1 MTLPDWDNL
10 VFQPALPIPQVV
22 GIGVV
27 LAALACAAYWRLGR
41 SKRRAAMALLAMR
54 LVVIAAIC
62 LLLLG
67 PSEAPPD
74 LSESKRPT
82 LTILIDTSRSMLT
95 DDIDNER
102 RIDVLLRDWLG
113 EDQLATLRQQYDVQL
128 VTFDAESRSVAGSSL
143 TRDGQTLARGDRSH
157 VVDALR
163 RAVLTSEPTAIGD
176 ETNAGAGHL
185 ILLLSDGHDSGDQPL
200 TAAASLAKAR
210 GVAIHTATF
219 GSLTERRDLIV
230 EAVLQQPYLIAEE
243 PGTLTVRVHQA
254 GLPDARTTLRV
265 RAASGGNSG
274 GDEQITRRIAMD
286 GRPSVAFDLPIKRD
300 DPGLHE
306 YRVSID
312 AAEGETELRNNEQ
325 VVFVRVTDKRMRVLI
340 VEGEPHWDTKFLAQA
355 LRRDASLE
363 VSQVTQVSPTKRELI
378 VTRAGDVNSFELPNT
393 LDALS
398 AYDVIV
404 LGRHVER
411 LIESATAELLTT
423 FVLERGGH
431 VVFARGRPYGTSPAG
446 RALGEA
452 LGPIEPVRFAAGR
465 LRDLSLRLA
474 REGRAA
480 PMLRFEALGTPLD
493 EALNR
498 LPGFIS
504 MARVTDVKP
513 LASTLLEATTSPPTA
528 PQTMPA
534 LVVMPA
540 GRGSVLAV
548 LGDGLHR
555 WSFLAPELDAL
566 DGLYDALWS
575 NAVRWL
581 VMGGAFQPGQQVT
594 LDVAPTSTRLGQTV
608 HIDVV
613 ARFSPPVGFNPSV
626 RVTPPGASGDVTPQ
640 TLTLSPVPG
649 APLRLRATYEP
660 NVSGVF
666 RVDVD
671 AAPLQPANLT
681 SRFSV
686 SDIDVERLD
695 ASARPNEMRALAE
708 ATGGLALDAAEAG
721 SFADDLQ
728 RLRASQRTPRRAVY
742 IWDQWWVLAGV
753 LIWAGVEWIMRRAG
767 GLL

>member
-1 MTLPDWDNL
+1 MTLPDWHNL
-10 VFQPALPIPQVV
+10 TFQPALPIPQVV

-74 LSESKRPT
+74 LNENTRPT

-95 DDIDNER
+95 DDIDGEQ

-113 EDQLATLRQQYDVQL
+113 EDNLATLRKRYDVRL
-128 VTFDAESRSVAGSSL
+128 VTFDVESRSVGGSSL
-143 TRDGQTLARGDRSH
+143 SRDGQTLARGDQSH
-157 VVDALR
+157 IVEALHR
-163 RAVLTSEPTAIGD
+163 TVLSGPARAIGEANSD
-176 ETNAGAGHL
+176 GNHL
-185 ILLLSDGHDSGDQPL
+185 VLLLSDGHDSGAQPL
-200 TAAASLAKAR
+200 TAAAPLAKAR

-219 GSLTERRDLIV
+219 GGDTERRDLIV

-265 RAASGGNSG
+265 RAVSDN
-274 GDEQITRRIAMD
+274 DEQVTRRIAMD

-300 DPGLHE
+300 EPGLYE
-306 YRVSID
+306 YRVSLEP
-312 AAEGETELRNNEQ
+312 AEGETELRNNEQ
-325 VVFVRVTDKRMRVLI
+325 IVFVRVTDKRMRVLI
-340 VEGEPHWDTKFLAQA
+340 VEGEPYWDTKFLAQA
-355 LRRDASLE
+355 LRKDASLE

-378 VTRAGDVNSFELPNT
+378 VTRAGETGSFELPQT

-404 LGRHVER
+404 LGRRVER
-411 LIESATAELLTT
+411 LIDSATADMLRQ

-431 VVFARGRPYGTSPAG
+431 VVYARGRPYGTSAAG
-446 RALGEA
+446 RALAEELA
-452 LGPIEPVRFAAGR
+452 PIEPVKFGSGR
-465 LRDLSLRLA
+465 VRDLSLRLA
-474 REGRAA
+474 PDGRTA

-493 EALNR
+493 DALNR
-498 LPGFIS
+498 LPGLTS
-504 MARVTDVKP
+504 MSRVTEVKP
-513 LASTLLEATTSPPTA
+513 LAATLLEATTRPPAA
-528 PQTMPA
+528 PQTVPA
-534 LVVMPA
+534 VVYMRA

-555 WSFLAPELDAL
+555 WSFLAPELSAM

-581 VMGGAFQPGQQVT
+581 VLGGAFQPGQQVT
-594 LDVAPTSTRLGQTV
+594 LDVAPASTRLGQQV

-626 RVTPPGASGDVTPQ
+626 RVTPPGATGEITPQ

-660 NVSGVF
+660 TVSGVH

-671 AAPLQPANLT
+671 AAPLQPAKLT
-681 SRFSV
+681 GRFSV

-695 ASARPNEMRALAE
+695 ASARPDQMRALAE
-708 ATGGLALDAAEAG
+708 ATGGLALDASQAG
-721 SFADDLQ
+721 SLADDLQ
-728 RLRASQRTPRRAVY
+728 RLRASQRVPSRADY

-753 LIWAGVEWIMRRAG
+753 LLWAGVEWIMRRAA